1 MFIVYFLSLV
11 LSWVNY
17 FSKRTSVSALLWAC
31 DWLTQERQCSW
42 PEWKGW
48 GSVFLREGSRLWEN
62 ISRMWP
68 QQKLGNW
75 GFQWSFLIYSLF
87 HFLTACLCCGLAMLS
102 PFSARGPLYERII
115 FCLSSRLF
123 MGCFC
128 DVAIV
133 NGVFVGVDAQKL
145 IWLFDFGSLYW
156 VGRNEIHV
164 SCDIF
169 HCCNGLSLNCF
180 SEACGLCVCV
190 CWRQISGLISDGSW
204 TGGLVGG
211 TGGGL
216 AES

>member
-1 MFIVYFLSLV
+1 MFIVYFLSPV

-87 HFLTACLCCGLAMLS
+87 HFLTACLCLRPRYAFSLFSQRSTIWAYHILLIFSFIHGLLLWCSYCEWRFCGRGCSETNLTLWFR
-102 PFSARGPLYERII
+102 FSLLGR
-115 FCLSSRLF
+115 
-123 MGCFC
+123 
-128 DVAIV
+128 
-133 NGVFVGVDAQKL
+133 QKWNPCIL
-145 IWLFDFGSLYW
+145 WYFSL
-156 VGRNEIHV
+156 
-164 SCDIF
+164 
-169 HCCNGLSLNCF
+169 L
-180 SEACGLCVCV
+180 
-190 CWRQISGLISDGSW
+190 
-204 TGGLVGG
+204 
-211 TGGGL
+211 
-216 AES
+216 